1 MGFRRGPKTA
11 KSVAL
16 YVVGIALFV
25 AALIIVLNGL
35 GVLAAIPSYVI
46 WAVILLGLGFSVIA
60 GVSNASS

>member
-35 GVLAAIPSYVI
+35 V
-46 WAVILLGLGFSVIA
+46 
-60 GVSNASS
+60 VSQLFIDG